1 MSNIVIKLQNAA
13 EYCGGRGVDQK
24 QITSAEKK
32 LGISFSK
39 EYKEYL
45 EIIGL
50 CMVNGHELT
59 GISDE
64 SRTNVVDVTEYH
76 RSISDNLPKD
86 MYVVEETN
94 MDGIVILQDKKG
106 IIYSFSNGNIGK
118 ISNSIIEYLSL

>member
-1 MSNIVIKLQNAA
+1 MSNIVIKLQNAV

-24 QITSAEKK
+24 QIAAAEKK

-45 EIIGL
+45 ENIGL

-76 RSISDNLPKD
+76 RSISSEMPKD
-86 MYVVEETN
+86 MYVVEETSI
-94 MDGIVILQDKKG
+94 DGIIVLQDKKG
-106 IIYSFSNGNIGK
+106 SIYSFSNGNIVK
-118 ISNSIIEYLSL
+118 VSNSILEYLSL